1 MIQRSEA
8 ALTGSSKAKTAA
20 EAGWRVSRYNL
31 SLELPEKGRTAIVN
45 LFRGTCKE
53 YGLVELYLMS
63 VLDEISEDHPI
74 ISMLAKTGVIVNF
87 DEQAALETMGRMA
100 CADSRGVGLTIC
112 PTMGC
117 NFDCPYCFEN
127 HKQGKMTEEVQA
139 DTAALAERLLKT
151 SRAKSLSVTWFG
163 GEPLLAPDVIE
174 SLSEK
179 LMALAEE
186 HHAEYSAGIITN
198 GYLLTPE
205 VVKMLEKAQ
214 VKSAQITLDGIGA
227 AHDATRHLRGG
238 GPTFERIVE
247 NLRQPI
253 PFKVSIRHNV
263 HEGNRDEVGQL
274 KAFVEDLAKETG
286 NAVSYYPAPVTGSE
300 AAEKRGSQVDL
311 IGEDVN
317 CQVGILQDSGR
328 FTRGS
333 GHYCGAHLLF
343 SVCID
348 EKGRLT
354 KCWEAVDKESI
365 SFGNARDW
373 DPADPLR
380 TASNP
385 DRLTM
390 FLNTAAPLS
399 DEECRECIWLPACR
413 GGCPWQRLFR
423 GRKCLPY
430 RDAPDAYVRS
440 LVERM
445 KIRN

>member
-1 MIQRSEA
+1 MIE
-8 ALTGSSKAKTAA
+8 SSKAGTAA

-31 SLELPEKGRTAIVN
+31 TLELPEKGRTAIVN

-53 YGLVELYLMS
+53 YGPVELYLMS

-87 DEQAALETMGRMA
+87 DEQAAVETMGRMA
-100 CADSRGVGLTIC
+100 CAASQGVGLTIC

-139 DTAALAERLLKT
+139 DVTALAERLLKT
-151 SRAKSLSVTWFG
+151 SRAKYLSVTWFG

-174 SLSEK
+174 ALSEK

-205 VVKMLEKAQ
+205 TVKMLEKAQ
-214 VKSAQITLDGIGA
+214 VKSAQITLDGIGP

-238 GPTFERIVE
+238 GSTFEHIVE

-263 HEGNRDEVGQL
+263 HEGNRDEIGQL
-274 KAFVEDLAKETG
+274 KAFVEDLAKETC
-286 NAVSYYPAPVTGSE
+286 NAVSYYPAPVSGSE
-300 AAEKRGSQVDL
+300 AAERRGSRVDL
-311 IGEDVN
+311 IDGNVN
-317 CQVGILQDSGR
+317 CQVGIMQDSGR
-328 FTRGS
+328 FSRGS
-333 GHYCGAHLLF
+333 GHYCSANLLF

-354 KCWEAVDKESI
+354 KCWEAVDKENI
-365 SFGNARDW
+365 SFGNAHDW

-423 GRKCLPY
+423 ERKCLPY
-430 RDAPDAYVRS
+430 REAPEDYVRS
-440 LVERM
+440 LLDVKSKREEIDKR
-445 KIRN
+445 

>member
-1 MIQRSEA
+1 MTGDKRS
-8 ALTGSSKAKTAA
+8 AA

-53 YGLVELYLMS
+53 YGPVELYLMS

-100 CADSRGVGLTIC
+100 CAGFQTVGLTIC

-117 NFDCPYCFEN
+117 NFDCPYCFED

-139 DTAALAERLLKT
+139 DAVALAERLLKT
-151 SRAKSLSVTWFG
+151 SRAKSLSVIWFG

-174 SLSEK
+174 ALSEK

-186 HHAEYSAGIITN
+186 QGAEYSASIITN
-198 GYLLTPE
+198 GYLFTPD

-238 GPTFERIVE
+238 GSTFGRIVE

-253 PFKVSIRHNV
+253 PFPVNIRHNV
-263 HEGNRDEVGQL
+263 HEGNRDEIEPL
-274 KAFVEDLAKETG
+274 KAFIETLAKETG
-286 NAVSYYPAPVTGSE
+286 NKISYYPAPVSGSE

-311 IGEDVN
+311 IDGDEN
-317 CQVGILQDSGR
+317 CQVGILQDSDR
-328 FTRGS
+328 FISGA
-333 GHYCGAHLLF
+333 GHYCDANLLF
-343 SVCID
+343 KICID

-354 KCWEAVDKESI
+354 KCWEAVDKEGI

-380 TASNP
+380 TASVP
-385 DRLTM
+385 DNLIR
-390 FLNTAAPLS
+390 FLNTAAPLT

-423 GRKCLPY
+423 KRKCLPY
-430 RDAPDAYVRS
+430 RDAPEAYVRS
-440 LVERM
+440 LVE
-445 KIRN
+445 KLGIRD

>member
-1 MIQRSEA
+1 MTE
-8 ALTGSSKAKTAA
+8 SSKAGTAA

-31 SLELPEKGRTAIVN
+31 TLELPEKGRTAIVN

-53 YGLVELYLMS
+53 YGPVELYLMS

-100 CADSRGVGLTIC
+100 CAASQGVGLTIC

-139 DTAALAERLLKT
+139 DVAALAERLLNT

-163 GEPLLAPDVIE
+163 GEPLLAPEVIE
-174 SLSEK
+174 ALSEK

-205 VVKMLEKAQ
+205 IVKMLERVQ
-214 VKSAQITLDGIGA
+214 VKSAQITLDGIGP

-253 PFKVSIRHNV
+253 PFKVSVRHNV
-263 HEGNRDEVGQL
+263 HEGNRDEIGQL

-286 NAVSYYPAPVTGSE
+286 NAVSYYPAPVSGSE
-300 AAEKRGSQVDL
+300 AAEKRGSRVDL

-317 CQVGILQDSGR
+317 CQVGIMQDSGR
-328 FTRGS
+328 FSRGS
-333 GHYCGAHLLF
+333 GHYCSANLLF

-354 KCWEAVDKESI
+354 KCWEAVDKEVI
-365 SFGNARDW
+365 SFGNAHDW

-399 DEECRECIWLPACR
+399 DEECRGCIWLPACR

-423 GRKCLPY
+423 ERRCLPY
-430 RDAPDAYVRS
+430 RNAPEDYVRS
-440 LVERM
+440 LLDVKSKRE
-445 KIRN
+445 KLIKGEG